1 RPCIAIRPEQALSI
15 SGPLPAVPR
24 LACPSPRTLDRLLP
38 ATFAAAHRLTG
49 CSARKFGAVRR
60 RGAGRC
66 NPRHGKTRTWPRRDQ
81 HCIALRPEQALS
93 ISRPLPPFPRLACPS
108 LRALDRLLPA
118 TFAAAHR
125 LSRCSARKFGAV
137 PR

>member
-1 RPCIAIRPEQALSI
+1 LNLTQ
-15 SGPLPAVPR
+15 PAKRAASPTR
-24 LACPSPRTLDRLLP
+24 EPSPPLGGKGGP
-38 ATFAAAHRLTG
+38 IF
-49 CSARKFGAVRR
+49 RKFGAVRR

-66 NPRHGKTRTWPRRDQ
+66 NPRHGKTRTCPRRDQ

-93 ISRPLPPFPRLACPS
+93 ISGPLPPFPRLACPS